1 MVGSGPSS
9 EEQHPQSERSE
20 CFRSSTGYPKPRTF
34 CSGEAVSAPSAYPL
48 AWPTHRARR
57 PWSARV
63 RGDFSEKVETKTRLV
78 TLDTACDRLEAE
90 VRRLG
95 GIYPLISTNV
105 ELRMDGRPRRD
116 RAMPADPAVCVYFQL
131 AGKPYA
137 LACDTYTEVAQNIA
151 AVANHIDT
159 LRRQER
165 YGVATA
171 AESLQAFMALPAPSP
186 TSLGLLRHW
195 WEVLGVPI
203 RPALSEVETAYR
215 KLAAERH
222 PDAGGSDAAMA
233 ELNAARDA
241 ARKALA

>member
-1 MVGSGPSS
+1 MSGP
-9 EEQHPQSERSE
+9 Q
-20 CFRSSTGYPKPRTF
+20 
-34 CSGEAVSAPSAYPL
+34 AYPL
-48 AWPTHRARR
+48 AWPVHRKRR
-57 PWSARV
+57 PWAARV
-63 RGDFSEKVETKTRLV
+63 RGDFSEKVESKTRLV

-116 RAMPADPAVCVYFQL
+116 RAMPSDPAVCVYFQL

-171 AESLQAFMALPAPSP
+171 AESLQAFQALPGPGSAPRP
-186 TSLGLLRHW
+186 W
-195 WEVLGVPI
+195 EEVLELQ
-203 RPALSEVETAYR
+203 RPVSASQIDVAYR
-215 KLAAERH
+215 RLAAKHH
-222 PDAGGSDAAMA
+222 PDAGGSTAAMA
-233 ELNAARDA
+233 ALNAARDA